1 MRFGLVANLQRE
13 GTKQAVADF
22 LDWSKQSKSEIF
34 VWDGLKEIAVG
45 QSYCTFEELPD
56 KCDVLVSMGGDGT
69 LIHSARIVG
78 DRKTKLLGVNVG
90 SLGFLTQITPL
101 SMILC
106 LDRIIKGDYN
116 VEERMALTVKIDRTG
131 ETFHALNE
139 AVVDNGA
146 ISRMIDI
153 RLQVNGEDIV
163 NYRCDGLIIATP
175 TGSTAYS
182 LASGGPILHPTMQA
196 IIASPISAFSLT
208 TRPMIFRADDALVLK
223 VRSQHKVASLT
234 VDGQVMRELSDGD
247 IVSIKRADFAY
258 QFIAFE
264 ENSFYR
270 VCRSKLHWGLLPSGD
285 SN

>member
-1 MRFGLVANLQRE
+1 MRFGLVANLQRD
-13 GTKQAVADF
+13 GTKQAVTDF
-22 LDWSKQSKSEIF
+22 LDWSKQSKTEIF
-34 VWDGLKEIAVG
+34 LWDGLKEIAAG
-45 QSYCTFEELPD
+45 QSYCTYEELPD

-101 SMILC
+101 SMIPC
-106 LDRIIKGDYN
+106 LDRIIKGDYK
-116 VEERMALTVKIDRTG
+116 VEERMALTVKINRTG

-270 VCRSKLHWGLLPSGD
+270 VCRTKLHWGLLPSGE
-285 SN
+285 SE

>member
-1 MRFGLVANLQRE
+1 MRFGLVANLQRD
-13 GTKQAVADF
+13 GTKQAVTDF
-22 LDWSKQSKSEIF
+22 LDWSEQSKTEIF
-34 VWDGLKEIAVG
+34 VWDGLKEIAAG
-45 QSYCTFEELPD
+45 QSYCTYEELPD

-69 LIHSARIVG
+69 LIHSARMVG
-78 DRKTKLLGVNVG
+78 NKNTKLLGVNVG

-101 SMILC
+101 SMIPC

-116 VEERMALTVKIDRTG
+116 VEERMALTVKINRTG
-131 ETFHALNE
+131 ETFQALNE

-208 TRPMIFRADDALVLK
+208 TRPMIFRADDILVLK

-270 VCRSKLHWGLLPSGD
+270 VCRTKLHWGLLPSGE

>member
-13 GTKQAVADF
+13 GTKQAVSDF
-22 LDWSKQSKSEIF
+22 LDWSKQSGTEIF
-34 VWDGLKEIAVG
+34 LWDGLKAIAPG
-45 QSYCTFEELPD
+45 QSYCSYEELPE

-69 LIHSARIVG
+69 LIHSARAVG

-90 SLGFLTQITPL
+90 SLGFLTQITPQ
-101 SMILC
+101 SMIPC
-106 LDRIIKGDYN
+106 LDRIIKGDYS

-131 ETFHALNE
+131 ETFQALNE

-258 QFIAFE
+258 QFISFE

>member
-13 GTKQAVADF
+13 GAKQAVSDF
-22 LDWSKQSKSEIF
+22 LDWSKQSGTKIF
-34 VWDGLKEIAVG
+34 LWDGLKEIAAG
-45 QSYCTFEELPD
+45 QTFCTFEELPE

-69 LIHSARIVG
+69 LIHSARMVG
-78 DRKTKLLGVNVG
+78 NKNTKLLGVNVG

-101 SMILC
+101 SMIPC
-106 LDRIIKGDYN
+106 LDRILKGDYN
-116 VEERMALTVKIDRTG
+116 VEERMALTVKIERTG

-139 AVVDNGA
+139 AVVDNGP

-208 TRPMIFRADDALVLK
+208 TRPMIFRSDDAIVLK

-247 IVSIKRADFAY
+247 VVSIKRADFAY

-270 VCRSKLHWGLLPSGD
+270 VCRSKLHWGVLPSGE
-285 SN
+285 SE

>member
-13 GTKQAVADF
+13 GTKQAVSDF
-22 LDWSKQSKSEIF
+22 LDWSKQSGTEIF
-34 VWDGLKEIAVG
+34 LWDGLKEIAPG
-45 QSYCTFEELPD
+45 QSYCSFEKLSE

-69 LIHSARIVG
+69 LIHSARAVG

-90 SLGFLTQITPL
+90 SLGFLTLITPQ
-101 SMILC
+101 SMIPC
-106 LDRIIKGDYN
+106 LDRIVKGDYS
-116 VEERMALTVKIDRTG
+116 VEERMALTVNIERTG
-131 ETFHALNE
+131 ETFNALNE
-139 AVVDNGA
+139 AVVDNGP
-146 ISRMIDI
+146 IGRMIDI

-182 LASGGPILHPTMQA
+182 LASGGPILHPTMEA

-234 VDGQVMRELSDGD
+234 VDGQVMRELLDGD
-247 IVSIKRADFAY
+247 VVSIRRADFAY
-258 QFIAFE
+258 QFISFE

-270 VCRSKLHWGLLPSGD
+270 VCRSKLHWGVLPSGD
-285 SN
+285 SD

>member
-13 GTKQAVADF
+13 GTKQAVSDF
-22 LDWSKQSKSEIF
+22 LDWSKQSGTKIF
-34 VWDGLKEIAVG
+34 LWDGLKAIAPG
-45 QSYCTFEELPD
+45 QSYCSYEELPE

-69 LIHSARIVG
+69 LIHSASAVG
-78 DRKTKLLGVNVG
+78 DRNTKLLGVNVG
-90 SLGFLTQITPL
+90 SLGFLTLITPQ
-101 SMILC
+101 SMIPC
-106 LDRIIKGDYN
+106 LDRIIKGDYS

-131 ETFHALNE
+131 ETFQALNE

-258 QFIAFE
+258 QFISFE

-270 VCRSKLHWGLLPSGD
+270 VCRSKLHWGVLPSGD
-285 SN
+285 AD

>member
-13 GTKQAVADF
+13 GTERAVSDF
-22 LDWSKQSKSEIF
+22 LDWSKQSGTKIF
-34 VWDGLKEIAVG
+34 LWDGLKEITSG
-45 QSYCTFEELPD
+45 QFYCSYEELPE

-69 LIHSARIVG
+69 LIRSARAVG

-90 SLGFLTQITPL
+90 SLGFLTLITPQ
-101 SMILC
+101 SMIPC

-182 LASGGPILHPTMQA
+182 LASGGPILHPTMEA

-270 VCRSKLHWGLLPSGD
+270 VCRSKLHWGVLPSGD
-285 SN
+285 SD

>member
-1 MRFGLVANLQRE
+1 MRFGLVANLQRD

-22 LDWSKQSKSEIF
+22 LDWSEQSKTEIF
-34 VWDGLKEIAVG
+34 VWDGLKEIAAG
-45 QSYCTFEELPD
+45 QSYCTYEELPD

-78 DRKTKLLGVNVG
+78 ERKTKLLGVNVG

-101 SMILC
+101 SMIPC
-106 LDRIIKGDYN
+106 LDRIIKGDYK
-116 VEERMALTVKIDRTG
+116 VEERMALTVKINRTG

-208 TRPMIFRADDALVLK
+208 TRPMIFRADDILVLK

-270 VCRSKLHWGLLPSGD
+270 VCRTKLHWGLLPSGD

>member
-13 GTKQAVADF
+13 GTKQAVSDF
-22 LDWSKQSKSEIF
+22 LDWSKQSGTKIF
-34 VWDGLKEIAVG
+34 LWDGLKEITSG
-45 QSYCTFEELPD
+45 QFYCSYEELPE

-69 LIHSARIVG
+69 LIRSARAVG

-90 SLGFLTQITPL
+90 SLGFLTLITPQ
-101 SMILC
+101 SMIPC
-106 LDRIIKGDYN
+106 LDRIIKGDYS

-182 LASGGPILHPTMQA
+182 LASGGPILHPTMEA

-234 VDGQVMRELSDGD
+234 VDGQVMRELLDGD

-270 VCRSKLHWGLLPSGD
+270 VCRSKLHWGVLPSGD
-285 SN
+285 SE

>member
-1 MRFGLVANLQRE
+1 MRFGLVANLQRD
-13 GTKQAVADF
+13 GTKQAVTDF
-22 LDWSKQSKSEIF
+22 LDWSKQSKTEIF
-34 VWDGLKEIAVG
+34 LWDGLKEIAAG
-45 QSYCTFEELPD
+45 QSYCTYEELPD

-101 SMILC
+101 SMIPC
-106 LDRIIKGDYN
+106 LDRIIKGDYK
-116 VEERMALTVKIDRTG
+116 VEERMALTVKINRTG
-131 ETFHALNE
+131 ETFQALNE

-182 LASGGPILHPTMQA
+182 LASGGPILYPTMQA

-208 TRPMIFRADDALVLK
+208 TRPMIFRADDIMVLK

-270 VCRSKLHWGLLPSGD
+270 VCRSKLHWGLLPSGE
-285 SN
+285 SE

>member
-1 MRFGLVANLQRE
+1 MRFGLVANLQRD

-22 LDWSKQSKSEIF
+22 LDWSEQSKTEIF
-34 VWDGLKEIAVG
+34 VWDGLKEIAAG
-45 QSYCTFEELPD
+45 QSYCTYEELPD

-69 LIHSARIVG
+69 LIHSARMVG
-78 DRKTKLLGVNVG
+78 NKNTKLLGVNVG

-101 SMILC
+101 SMIPC

-116 VEERMALTVKIDRTG
+116 VEERMALTVKINRTG

-208 TRPMIFRADDALVLK
+208 TRPMIFRADDILVLK

-270 VCRSKLHWGLLPSGD
+270 VCRTKLHWGVLPSGD
-285 SN
+285 SD

>member
-13 GTKQAVADF
+13 GTKQAVSDF
-22 LDWSKQSKSEIF
+22 LDWSKQSGTKIF
-34 VWDGLKEIAVG
+34 LWDGLKEITSG
-45 QSYCTFEELPD
+45 QFYCSYEELPE

-69 LIHSARIVG
+69 LIRSARAVG

-90 SLGFLTQITPL
+90 SLGFLTLITPQ
-101 SMILC
+101 SMIPC
-106 LDRIIKGDYN
+106 LDRIIKGDYS

-139 AVVDNGA
+139 VVVDNGA

-182 LASGGPILHPTMQA
+182 LASGGPILHPTMEA

-234 VDGQVMRELSDGD
+234 VDGQVMRELLDGD

-270 VCRSKLHWGLLPSGD
+270 VCRSKLHWGVLPSGD
-285 SN
+285 SE

>member
-13 GTKQAVADF
+13 GTKQAVSDF
-22 LDWSKQSKSEIF
+22 LDWSKQSGAEIII
-34 VWDGLKEIAVG
+34 WDGLKEIAPG
-45 QSYCTFEELPD
+45 QSYCSYEELPE

-78 DRKTKLLGVNVG
+78 ERKTKLLGVNVG

-101 SMILC
+101 SMIPC
-106 LDRIIKGDYN
+106 LDRIVKGDYS

-139 AVVDNGA
+139 AVVDNGP

-182 LASGGPILHPTMQA
+182 LASGGPILHPTMEA

-247 IVSIKRADFAY
+247 VVSIKRADFAY
-258 QFIAFE
+258 QFISFE

-270 VCRSKLHWGLLPSGD
+270 VCRSKLHWGVLPSGD
-285 SN
+285 SD

>member
-13 GTKQAVADF
+13 GTKQAVSDF
-22 LDWSKQSKSEIF
+22 LDWSKQSGTEIF
-34 VWDGLKEIAVG
+34 LWDGLKEIAPG
-45 QSYCTFEELPD
+45 QSYCSFEELPE

-69 LIHSARIVG
+69 LIHSARAVG

-90 SLGFLTQITPL
+90 SLGFLTQITPQ
-101 SMILC
+101 SMIPC
-106 LDRIIKGDYN
+106 LDRIVKGDYS

-139 AVVDNGA
+139 AVVDNGP

-234 VDGQVMRELSDGD
+234 VDGQVMRELLDGD
-247 IVSIKRADFAY
+247 VVSIKRADFAY
-258 QFIAFE
+258 QFISFE

-270 VCRSKLHWGLLPSGD
+270 VCRSKLHWGVF
-285 SN
+285 

>member
-1 MRFGLVANLQRE
+1 MRFGLVANLQRD

-22 LDWSKQSKSEIF
+22 LDWSEQSKTEIF
-34 VWDGLKEIAVG
+34 VWDGLKEIAAG
-45 QSYCTFEELPD
+45 QSYCTYEELPD

-69 LIHSARIVG
+69 LIHSARMVG
-78 DRKTKLLGVNVG
+78 NKNTKLLGVNVG

-101 SMILC
+101 SMIPC

-116 VEERMALTVKIDRTG
+116 VEERMALTVKINRTG

-208 TRPMIFRADDALVLK
+208 TRPMIFRADDILVLK

-270 VCRSKLHWGLLPSGD
+270 VCRTKLHWGVLPSGE
-285 SN
+285 SE

>member
-13 GTKQAVADF
+13 GTKQAVSDF
-22 LDWSKQSKSEIF
+22 LDWSKQSGTKIF
-34 VWDGLKEIAVG
+34 LWDGLKEITSG
-45 QSYCTFEELPD
+45 QFYCSYEELPE

-69 LIHSARIVG
+69 LIRSARAVG

-90 SLGFLTQITPL
+90 SLGFLTLITPQ
-101 SMILC
+101 SMIPC
-106 LDRIIKGDYN
+106 LDRIIKGDYS
-116 VEERMALTVKIDRTG
+116 VEKRMALTVKIDRTG
-131 ETFHALNE
+131 ESFHALNE

-182 LASGGPILHPTMQA
+182 LASGGPILHPTMEA

-247 IVSIKRADFAY
+247 VVSIKRADFAY

-270 VCRSKLHWGLLPSGD
+270 VCRSKLHWGVLPSGD
-285 SN
+285 SD

>member
-22 LDWSKQSKSEIF
+22 LDWSEQSKTEIF
-34 VWDGLKEIAVG
+34 VWDGLKEITAG
-45 QSYCTFEELPD
+45 QSYCTYEELPD

-101 SMILC
+101 SMIPC

-116 VEERMALTVKIDRTG
+116 VEERMALTVKINRTG

-139 AVVDNGA
+139 AVVDNGP

-182 LASGGPILHPTMQA
+182 LASGGPILHPTMEA

-270 VCRSKLHWGLLPSGD
+270 VCRTKLHWGVLPSGD
-285 SN
+285 SD

>member
-13 GTKQAVADF
+13 GTKQAVRDF
-22 LDWSKQSKSEIF
+22 LDWSKQSETKIF
-34 VWDGLKEIAVG
+34 LWDGLKEIATG
-45 QSYCTFEELPD
+45 QSFCTFEELPE

-69 LIHSARIVG
+69 LIHSARMVG
-78 DRKTKLLGVNVG
+78 SQNTKLLGVNVG

-101 SMILC
+101 SMIPC
-106 LDRIIKGDYN
+106 LNRIIEGDYN
-116 VEERMALTVKIDRTG
+116 VEQRMALTLNIDRTG
-131 ETFHALNE
+131 EAFNALNE
-139 AVVDNGA
+139 AVVDNGP

-182 LASGGPILHPTMQA
+182 LASGGPILHPTMEA

-208 TRPMIFRADDALVLK
+208 TRPMIFRADDAIVLK

-234 VDGQVMRELSDGD
+234 VDGQVMRELLDGD
-247 IVSIKRADFAY
+247 VVSIKRADFAY

-270 VCRSKLHWGLLPSGD
+270 VCRSKLHWGLLPSGE
-285 SN
+285 SE

>member
-1 MRFGLVANLQRE
+1 MRFGLVANLQRD

-22 LDWSKQSKSEIF
+22 LDWSEQSKTEIF
-34 VWDGLKEIAVG
+34 VWDGLKEIAAG
-45 QSYCTFEELPD
+45 QSYCTYEELPD

-69 LIHSARIVG
+69 LIHSARMVG
-78 DRKTKLLGVNVG
+78 NKNTKLLGVNVG

-101 SMILC
+101 SMIPC

-116 VEERMALTVKIDRTG
+116 VEERMALTVKINRTG

-208 TRPMIFRADDALVLK
+208 TRPMIFRADDILVLK

-270 VCRSKLHWGLLPSGD
+270 VCRTKLHWGLLPSGD
-285 SN
+285 SD

>member
-13 GTKQAVADF
+13 GAKQAVSDF
-22 LDWSKQSKSEIF
+22 LDWSKQSGTKIF
-34 VWDGLKEIAVG
+34 LWDGLKEIAAG
-45 QSYCTFEELPD
+45 QSFCTFEELPE

-69 LIHSARIVG
+69 LIHSARMVG
-78 DRKTKLLGVNVG
+78 NQNTKLLGVNVG

-101 SMILC
+101 SMISC
-106 LDRIIKGDYN
+106 LNRIIKGDYN
-116 VEERMALTVKIDRTG
+116 VEERMALTVNIDRTG
-131 ETFHALNE
+131 ETFNALNE
-139 AVVDNGA
+139 AVVDNGP

-182 LASGGPILHPTMQA
+182 LASGGPILHPTMEA

-270 VCRSKLHWGLLPSGD
+270 VCRSKLHWGLLPSGE
-285 SN
+285 SE

>member
-13 GTKQAVADF
+13 GTKQAVSDF
-22 LDWSKQSKSEIF
+22 LDWSKQSGTKIF
-34 VWDGLKEIAVG
+34 LWDGLKEITSG
-45 QSYCTFEELPD
+45 QFYCSYEELPE

-69 LIHSARIVG
+69 LIRSARAVG

-90 SLGFLTQITPL
+90 SLGFLTLITPQ
-101 SMILC
+101 SMIPF
-106 LDRIIKGDYN
+106 LDRIIKGDYS

-182 LASGGPILHPTMQA
+182 LASGGPILHPTMEA

-247 IVSIKRADFAY
+247 VVSIKRADFAY

-270 VCRSKLHWGLLPSGD
+270 VCRSKLHWGVLPSGD
-285 SN
+285 SD

>member
-22 LDWSKQSKSEIF
+22 LDWSEQSKTEIF
-34 VWDGLKEIAVG
+34 VWDGLKEIAAG
-45 QSYCTFEELPD
+45 QSYCTYEELPD

-101 SMILC
+101 SMIPC

-116 VEERMALTVKIDRTG
+116 VEERMALTVKINRTG

-182 LASGGPILHPTMQA
+182 LASGGPILHPTMEA

-270 VCRSKLHWGLLPSGD
+270 VCRTKLHWGVLPSGD
-285 SN
+285 SD

>member
-13 GTKQAVADF
+13 GAKQAVSDF
-22 LDWSKQSKSEIF
+22 LDWSKQSGTKIF
-34 VWDGLKEIAVG
+34 LWDGLKEIAAG
-45 QSYCTFEELPD
+45 QTFCTFEELPE

-69 LIHSARIVG
+69 LIHSARMVG
-78 DRKTKLLGVNVG
+78 NKNTKLLGVNVG

-101 SMILC
+101 SMIPC
-106 LDRIIKGDYN
+106 LDRILKGDYN
-116 VEERMALTVKIDRTG
+116 VEERMALTVKIERTG

-139 AVVDNGA
+139 AVVDNGP

-247 IVSIKRADFAY
+247 VVSIKRADFAY

-270 VCRSKLHWGLLPSGD
+270 VCRSKLHWGVLPSGE
-285 SN
+285 SE

>member
-13 GTKQAVADF
+13 GTKQAVSDF
-22 LDWSKQSKSEIF
+22 LDWSKQSGTEIF
-34 VWDGLKEIAVG
+34 LWDGLKEIAPG
-45 QSYCTFEELPD
+45 QSYCSFEELPE

-69 LIHSARIVG
+69 LIHSARAVG

-90 SLGFLTQITPL
+90 SLGFLTQITPQ
-101 SMILC
+101 SMIPC
-106 LDRIIKGDYN
+106 LDRIVKGDYS

-139 AVVDNGA
+139 AVVDNGP

-234 VDGQVMRELSDGD
+234 VDGQVMRELLDGD
-247 IVSIKRADFAY
+247 VVSIKRADFAY
-258 QFIAFE
+258 QFISFE

-270 VCRSKLHWGLLPSGD
+270 VCRSKLHWGVLPSGD
-285 SN
+285 SD

>member
-13 GTKQAVADF
+13 GTKQAVSDF
-22 LDWSKQSKSEIF
+22 LDWSKQSGTEIF
-34 VWDGLKEIAVG
+34 LWDGLKAIAPG
-45 QSYCTFEELPD
+45 QSYCSYEELPE

-69 LIHSARIVG
+69 LIHSARAVG
-78 DRKTKLLGVNVG
+78 DRNTKLLGVNVG
-90 SLGFLTQITPL
+90 SLGFLTLITPQ
-101 SMILC
+101 SMIPC
-106 LDRIIKGDYN
+106 LDRIIKGDYS

-131 ETFHALNE
+131 ETFQALNE

-258 QFIAFE
+258 QFISFE

>member
-13 GTKQAVADF
+13 GTKQAVSDF
-22 LDWSKQSKSEIF
+22 LDWSKQSGTEIF
-34 VWDGLKEIAVG
+34 LWDGLKEIAPG
-45 QSYCTFEELPD
+45 QSYCSYEELPE

-78 DRKTKLLGVNVG
+78 ERKTKLLGVNVG

-101 SMILC
+101 SMIPC
-106 LDRIIKGDYN
+106 LDRIVKGDYS

-139 AVVDNGA
+139 AVVDNGP

-182 LASGGPILHPTMQA
+182 LASGGPILHPTMEA

-247 IVSIKRADFAY
+247 VVSIKRADFAY
-258 QFIAFE
+258 QFISFE

-270 VCRSKLHWGLLPSGD
+270 VCRSKLHWGVLPSGD
-285 SN
+285 SD

>member
-13 GTKQAVADF
+13 GTKQAVSDF
-22 LDWSKQSKSEIF
+22 LDWSKQSGTEIF
-34 VWDGLKEIAVG
+34 LWDGLKEIAPG
-45 QSYCTFEELPD
+45 QSYCSFEELPE

-69 LIHSARIVG
+69 LIHSARAVG

-90 SLGFLTQITPL
+90 SLGFLTQITPQ
-101 SMILC
+101 SMIPC
-106 LDRIIKGDYN
+106 LDRIVKGDYS

-139 AVVDNGA
+139 AVVDNGP

-208 TRPMIFRADDALVLK
+208 TRPMIFRADDILVLK

-234 VDGQVMRELSDGD
+234 VDGQVMRELLDGD
-247 IVSIKRADFAY
+247 VVSIKRADFAY
-258 QFIAFE
+258 QFISFE

-270 VCRSKLHWGLLPSGD
+270 VCRSKLHWGVLPSGD
-285 SN
+285 SD